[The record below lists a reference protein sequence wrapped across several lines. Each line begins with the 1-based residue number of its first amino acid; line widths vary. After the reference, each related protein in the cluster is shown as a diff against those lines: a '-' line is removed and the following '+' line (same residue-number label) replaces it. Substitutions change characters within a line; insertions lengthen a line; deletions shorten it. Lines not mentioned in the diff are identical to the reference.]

1 MNLEEL
7 KKKMDEEHYIYDD
20 TLSTVLYVALQLGR
34 PLLIE
39 GAAGVGKTEVAK
51 VMAAALDREL
61 VRLQCY
67 EGLDESKALYEW
79 NYQKQLLSIQV
90 NMNAQDR
97 EALTRSLFSD
107 EYLLERPLLKSIR
120 SEKPVVLLIDEI
132 DKADEE
138 FEAFLLELLS
148 EMQVTIPEVGTIRAN
163 SVPFVVLTS
172 NRARPLSEA
181 LRRRCAYLYI
191 EYPDME
197 KELAI
202 LRAKLPHVDDR
213 LCAQVALAVQKLR
226 SNEVILKKPSI
237 AETLDWA
244 AALDALGIREL
255 TPDALRKTA
264 GFVLKNNE
272 DMAALARQTADKL
285 DAMGIKFKVVNVVDL
300 VKLQSAKENNEA
312 LSDEEFAE
320 LFTEDKPVLF
330 AYHSYARD
338 VRGLIY
344 DRPNHD
350 NFNVH
355 GYEEQGSTTTPY
367 DMVRVNNI
375 DRYELQAEALRMID
389 ADKYADKINELEAFR
404 QEAFQFA
411 VDNGY
416 DHPDYTDWV
425 YSGVNTNKQGA
436 VSATAATAGDN
447 E

>member
-148 EMQVTIPEVGTIRAN
+148 EMQVTIPEVGTIKAN

-226 SNEVILKKPSI
+226 SNEAILKKPSI

-255 TPDALRKTA
+255 PPDDLRKTA

-272 DMAALARQTADKL
+272 DMAAL
-285 DAMGIKFKVVNVVDL
+285 
-300 VKLQSAKENNEA
+300 EEEEA
-312 LSDEEFAE
+312 NGCRCGGCEG
-320 LFTEDKPVLF
+320 
-330 AYHSYARD
+330 HH
-338 VRGLIY
+338 
-344 DRPNHD
+344 HD
-350 NFNVH
+350 
-355 GYEEQGSTTTPY
+355 
-367 DMVRVNNI
+367 
-375 DRYELQAEALRMID
+375 
-389 ADKYADKINELEAFR
+389 
-404 QEAFQFA
+404 
-411 VDNGY
+411 
-416 DHPDYTDWV
+416 
-425 YSGVNTNKQGA
+425 
-436 VSATAATAGDN
+436 
-447 E
+447 

>member
-1 MNLEEL
+1 MTFEEL
-7 KKKMDEEHYIYDD
+7 KQKMDEAHYIYDE
-20 TLSTVLYVALQLGR
+20 TLATVLYVALQLGR

-39 GAAGVGKTEVAK
+39 GAAGVGKTEIAK
-51 VMAAALDREL
+51 VMASALDRDL

-90 NMNAQDR
+90 NMNEADKD
-97 EALTRSLFSD
+97 ALTRSLFSD
-107 EYLLERPLLKSIR
+107 EYLLERPLLQSIR

-148 EMQVTIPEVGTIRAN
+148 DMQVSIPEGGTIQAKTI
-163 SVPFVVLTS
+163 PFVVLTS

-191 EYPDME
+191 EYPDMQ

-226 SNEVILKKPSI
+226 ANDVILKKPSI

-255 TPDALRKTA
+255 TPDALRQTA

-272 DMAALARQTADKL
+272 DINAMEL
-285 DAMGIKFKVVNVVDL
+285 DV
-300 VKLQSAKENNEA
+300 
-312 LSDEEFAE
+312 EEDGCQCGG
-320 LFTEDKPVLF
+320 TCG
-330 AYHSYARD
+330 H
-338 VRGLIY
+338 
-344 DRPNHD
+344 HHH
-350 NFNVH
+350 H
-355 GYEEQGSTTTPY
+355 GGHHH
-367 DMVRVNNI
+367 
-375 DRYELQAEALRMID
+375 
-389 ADKYADKINELEAFR
+389 
-404 QEAFQFA
+404 
-411 VDNGY
+411 G
-416 DHPDYTDWV
+416 
-425 YSGVNTNKQGA
+425 
-436 VSATAATAGDN
+436 
-447 E
+447 